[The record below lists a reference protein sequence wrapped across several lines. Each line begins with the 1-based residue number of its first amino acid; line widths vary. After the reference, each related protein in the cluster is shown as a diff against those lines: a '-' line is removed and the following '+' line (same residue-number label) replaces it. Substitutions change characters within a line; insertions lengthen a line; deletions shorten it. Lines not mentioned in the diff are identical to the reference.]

1 MRVCVCMF
9 KVKTTIQ
16 FNDNEGKHIAQM
28 DIIMRLSPSG
38 PTIMREFNL
47 DADVDNHYIA
57 VTNDC
62 KCPKVPDLKVPCK
75 KPDNDD
81 EGEWD
86 IMCAEFENGQ
96 KIAIKYKRSYYE
108 FNPIGYDKPCKHD
121 AGMSVSEEKLNIR
134 MIGLMDEMHK
144 IIAANATT

>member
-1 MRVCVCMF
+1 MCVF

-16 FNDNEGKHIAQM
+16 FNDNEDTHIADM

-57 VTNDC
+57 VKNDC

-86 IMCAEFENGQ
+86 IMCAELENGQ

-108 FNPIGYDKPCKHD
+108 FNPTGYDKPCNID
-121 AGMSVSEEKLNIR
+121 EDMSESEEKLNIH
-134 MIGLMDEMHK
+134 MISLMDEMHK
-144 IIAANATT
+144 IIAAKATTI